1 MSGVS
6 IYIKIALAEL
16 RSQLAYPV
24 NAIIGFFNQ
33 FLVLFLEFVAM
44 STLFDRFGAIDGW
57 EFSEVFLSYG
67 IVNLAF
73 SVSESFMRGF
83 ESNFVSLVR
92 RGEYDRYLLRP
103 RSTILQISAYSF
115 QFIRLGRVFQ
125 SLIVFI
131 IGVLLNASQIT
142 GFEWGVLVYTA
153 ISGCTLYFALYI
165 ITGIL
170 TFKALQHLEFMSIF
184 VQGSVST
191 MQYPM
196 TIFPQWVRSLFTYIL
211 PVATVSYYP
220 IAAIMGKPLPFSTL
234 IVYMLPLICPIF
246 FMISIW
252 MFHIVEKTYT
262 SSGS

>member
-1 MSGVS
+1 MSGVG

-16 RSQLAYPV
+16 RSQLEYPV
-24 NAIIGFFNQ
+24 NAIIGFINQ

-44 STLFDRFGAIDGW
+44 AALFDRFGAIQGW
-57 EFSEVFLSYG
+57 TFSEVFLSYG

-115 QFIRLGRVFQ
+115 QFVRLGRVFQ
-125 SLIVFI
+125 SLVVFI
-131 IGVLLNASQIT
+131 IGVLLNASKIT
-142 GFEWGVLVYTA
+142 GFAWVVLAYTA
-153 ISGCTLYFALYI
+153 IAGCTLYFALYI

-170 TFKALQHLEFMSIF
+170 TFKALQPLEFMSVF

-196 TIFPQWVRSLFTYIL
+196 TIFPKWVRNMFTYIL

-220 IAAIMGKPLPFSTL
+220 IAAIMGKTIPFSP
-234 IVYMLPLICPIF
+234 VVAYVLPIICPIF
-246 FMISIW
+246 FMISILV
-252 MFHIVEKTYT
+252 FHAVEKTYT